1 MKTGGRLPAW
11 LTKPMTNPAATR
23 LVRETLESHGLNT
36 VCDEAKCPNRVDCFA
51 RGTATFMIL
60 GDRCT
65 RDCRFCAVSHAGP
78 LPVDA
83 AEPDEVASAATTL
96 GLSFV
101 VVTSVTRDDL
111 PDGGAAQFAATVRAI
126 RSADPSAGIEVLVP
140 DFGGSADAIET
151 VLAAGP
157 DVFGHNVETV
167 ERLYPAVR
175 KDARYERSL
184 EVLSHAAAS
193 TSGALVKSSL
203 MLGLGETREELRSA
217 LADVLA
223 AGVEIIYLGQYLRPS
238 AGHHPVARFVTPEE
252 FDEIASE
259 CLSMGFRWAS
269 AGPFI
274 RSSYRAHEAVK
285 ALGSRRP
292 SFVDS
297 VRRKERA

>member
-1 MKTGGRLPAW
+1 MTDPAE
-11 LTKPMTNPAATR
+11 TR
-23 LVRETLESHGLNT
+23 LVRETLRSHALNT

-51 RGTATFMIL
+51 QGTAAFMIL

-65 RDCRFCAVSHAGP
+65 RDCRFCAVSHASP
-78 LPVDA
+78 LPVDP

-96 GLSFV
+96 GLDFV

-126 RSADPSAGIEVLVP
+126 RRGAPSAGIEVLVP
-140 DFGGSADAIET
+140 DFGGSSDAIET
-151 VLAAGP
+151 VLATGP

-167 ERLYPAVR
+167 GRLYPAVR

-184 EVLSHAAAS
+184 EVLSRAAAS

-203 MLGLGETREELRSA
+203 MLGLGETRDELMRA

-238 AGHHPVARFVTPEE
+238 AGHHPVARFVAPEE
-252 FDEIASE
+252 FDELAVE

-274 RSSYRAHEAVK
+274 RSSYRAHEAVA
-285 ALGSRRP
+285 ALGGRRP
-292 SFVDS
+292 APVES
-297 VRRKERA
+297 VLGKERT

>member
-1 MKTGGRLPAW
+1 VKTVARLPAW
-11 LTKPMTNPAATR
+11 LTKPLTNPAETR
-23 LVRETLESHGLNT
+23 LVRETLRSHGLNT
-36 VCDEAKCPNRVDCFA
+36 VCDEARCPNRVDCFS
-51 RGTATFMIL
+51 RGTAAFMIL

-65 RDCRFCAVSHAGP
+65 RDCRFCAVSHASP
-78 LPVDA
+78 LPVDP

-96 GLSFV
+96 GLNFV

-111 PDGGAAQFAATVRAI
+111 PDGGAAQFAATIQAI
-126 RSADPSAGIEVLVP
+126 RRADPSAGIEVLVP
-140 DFGGSADAIET
+140 DFGGSVEAIET

-184 EVLSHAAAS
+184 EVLSRAAAS
-193 TSGALVKSSL
+193 TSRALVKSSI
-203 MLGLGETREELRSA
+203 MLGLGETREEVRRV
-217 LADVLA
+217 LADLLT
-223 AGVEIIYLGQYLRPS
+223 AGVEIVYLGQYLRPS
-238 AGHHPVARFVTPEE
+238 GEHHPVARFVTPEE
-252 FDEIASE
+252 FDGFASE

-274 RSSYRAHEAVK
+274 RSSYRAHEAVA

-292 SFVDS
+292 AFVDS
-297 VRRKERA
+297 VRGEERT

>member
-1 MKTGGRLPAW
+1 MKTGARLPAW
-11 LTKPMTNPAATR
+11 LTKPMADPAETR
-23 LVRETLESHGLNT
+23 LVRETLKSHRVNT
-36 VCDEAKCPNRVDCFA
+36 VCDEARCPNRVDCFS

-65 RDCRFCAVSHAGP
+65 RDCGFCAVAHASP
-78 LPVDA
+78 LPVDT

-96 GLSFV
+96 GLDYV

-111 PDGGAAQFAATVRAI
+111 PDGGAAQFAATIRAI
-126 RSADPSAGIEVLVP
+126 RRADARAGIEVLVP
-140 DFGGSADAIET
+140 DFGGSSSAIET

-175 KDARYERSL
+175 KGARYKRSL
-184 EVLSHAAAS
+184 EVLSHAAAAAS
-193 TSGALVKSSL
+193 EALVKSAL
-203 MLGLGETREELRSA
+203 MLGMGETREELRRA

-223 AGVEIIYLGQYLRPS
+223 SGVDIIYLGQYLRPS
-238 AGHHPVARFVTPEE
+238 AEHHPVARFVPPAE
-252 FDEIASE
+252 FDELASE

-274 RSSYRAHEAVK
+274 RSSYRAHEAVA
-285 ALGSRRP
+285 ALGSRSTAP
-292 SFVDS
+292 LDS
-297 VRRKERA
+297 GQGKERA

>member
-1 MKTGGRLPAW
+1 MKTGARLPAW
-11 LTKPMTNPAATR
+11 LTKPMADPAETR
-23 LVRETLESHGLNT
+23 LVRETLKSHRVNT
-36 VCDEAKCPNRVDCFA
+36 VCNEARCPNRVDCFS

-65 RDCRFCAVSHAGP
+65 RDCGFCAVSHGSP
-78 LPVDA
+78 VPVDP

-96 GLSFV
+96 GLDFV

-111 PDGGAAQFAATVRAI
+111 PDGGAAQFAATVQAI
-126 RSADPSAGIEVLVP
+126 RGANPRAGIEVLVP
-140 DFGGSADAIET
+140 DFGGSPDAVET

-175 KDARYERSL
+175 KGAGYERSL
-184 EVLSHAAAS
+184 EVLSQAS
-193 TSGALVKSSL
+193 RSSSGALVKSGL
-203 MLGLGETREELRSA
+203 MLGMGETPEELRRA

-238 AGHHPVARFVTPEE
+238 AEHHPVARFVTPEE
-252 FDEIASE
+252 FDELALQ
-259 CLSMGFRWAS
+259 CLAMGFRWAS

-274 RSSYRAHEAVK
+274 RSSYRAHEAVA
-285 ALGSRRP
+285 ALGKRRP
-292 SFVDS
+292 VLLDS
-297 VRRKERA
+297 VQGKERA